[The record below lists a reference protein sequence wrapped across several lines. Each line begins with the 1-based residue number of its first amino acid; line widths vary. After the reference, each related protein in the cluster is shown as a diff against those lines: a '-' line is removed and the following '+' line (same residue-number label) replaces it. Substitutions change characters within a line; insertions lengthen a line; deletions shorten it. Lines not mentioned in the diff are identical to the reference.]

1 MHTLCPVHPR
11 IPNINTES
19 IDVKF
24 SDAKG
29 ELCIYWKVFRH
40 KWTHNSNPRCSR
52 STNRIRKEVLSK
64 IIIQVSIPG
73 KYGEKREN

>member
-29 ELCIYWKVFRH
+29 ELYLLKSIRH